1 MFEGWSQ
8 KKVVLSYI
16 SRMTKQKIN
25 TKLINAWRVSRKFKR
40 RNNLFKLEIPLERR
54 MSFAQNLQPEDK
66 NPLGND
72 QSEQVLWNFGIILCW
87 YMYYLSIQWLFP
99 IAV

>member
-25 TKLINAWRVSRKFKR
+25 TRLIDALVSGKFKR
-40 RNNLFKLEIPLERR
+40 RNNLFKLEIPLKRR
-54 MSFAQNLQPEDK
+54 MSFAQNPQPENK
-66 NPLGND
+66 NLLGND
-72 QSEQVLWNFGIILCW
+72 RSEQVLWNFGIILC
-87 YMYYLSIQWLFP
+87 
-99 IAV
+99 

>member
-1 MFEGWSQ
+1 MHKEW
-8 KKVVLSYI
+8 
-16 SRMTKQKIN
+16 
-25 TKLINAWRVSRKFKR
+25 AEFKR

-54 MSFAQNLQPEDK
+54 MSFAQNPQPEDK
-66 NPLGND
+66 NLLGND